1 MAWVISERGVGKENG
16 MKIPGYELVALRRIS
31 SAAEDLV
38 DAIAACDETRIPG
51 CNFENQYSAL
61 QAALSALPRYYE
73 RGRYVWKEIEEDY
86 RHDAPGG

>member
-1 MAWVISERGVGKENG
+1 MAKDNR

-31 SAAEDLV
+31 SADEDLV
-38 DAIAACDETRIPG
+38 DAICECDEIRIPG
-51 CNFENQYSAL
+51 CNVENEYSEL
-61 QAALSALPRYYE
+61 KAALGDLPRYYE